1 METIDGDFVVI
12 SDPMN
17 LSEKEAVEN
26 LFKRIIDEKVPNKK
40 FAMSLRKNSES
51 TDEEQKKSSSNFE
64 KNRHEKKIIF
74 KQKLVNIHQKARKNH

>member
-17 LSEKEAVEN
+17 LNEKEAVEN

-40 FAMSLRKNSES
+40 FAISLRKNSES
-51 TDEEQKKSSSNFE
+51 TDEEQKKSSSNFGI
-64 KNRHEKKIIF
+64 NYIYKK
-74 KQKLVNIHQKARKNH
+74 KK